1 MVQNAIVRVLLLGL
15 GVFVTDKISLNNGYR
30 RDRERK
36 ASLTMALEGIS
47 MACGEFRSV
56 TGL

>member
-1 MVQNAIVRVLLLGL
+1 MALITIVRVLHLGL
-15 GVFVTDKISLNNGYR
+15 GLFVSDKISLNIGYR
-30 RDRERK
+30 RDRKKE

-47 MACGEFRSV
+47 MACGEFWSV